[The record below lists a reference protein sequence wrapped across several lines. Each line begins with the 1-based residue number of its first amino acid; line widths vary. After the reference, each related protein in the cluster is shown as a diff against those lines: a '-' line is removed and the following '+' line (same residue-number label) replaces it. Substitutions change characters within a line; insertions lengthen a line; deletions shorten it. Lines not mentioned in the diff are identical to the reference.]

1 MRRAFASGRKLGPAG
16 AWLFLL
22 SASRLHPLIL
32 ASLFQHTG
40 RRMVSRP
47 CSRLLWPILGT
58 RPFPFSPKCRPLM
71 SQRLKPRRLNSA
83 SSRKHTAAW
92 ADTSLPLNYIGKHV
106 TVLRGPNLLSYWA
119 LKTFGDNRLPCP
131 HSKATAWR
139 GFFKVADCWT
149 TSLSSQVLL
158 ASFSHPK
165 VLITRPT
172 PASFLCPWPLAHWRM
187 HGSALLIVSI
197 SPGVALSGDKFAIRC
212 KREHADQVSLHLMP
226 HTLIA
231 LLLTQASWFGL
242 LLSLS
247 GRPRALH

>member
-1 MRRAFASGRKLGPAG
+1 MTAHEARICLRQKIRSSGGLAILVVGKQATSVDPCITVPAHWKKNG
-16 AWLFLL
+16 EPTVLKA
-22 SASRLHPLIL
+22 AL
-32 ASLFQHTG
+32 ANFGDKTISFQPQMPTLD
-40 RRMVSRP
+40 VP
-47 CSRLLWPILGT
+47 KIEAT
-58 RPFPFSPKCRPLM
+58 AVEFSII
-71 SQRLKPRRLNSA
+71 
-83 SSRKHTAAW
+83 RKHTAAW

-231 LLLTQASWFGL
+231 LLLTQASWFGCC
-242 LLSLS
+242 
-247 GRPRALH
+247 